1 MNETSPLIN
10 TTIPPPLSNSLRF
23 LPTHLHKPAIAVLA
37 PLIILNLT
45 IPILLLLLP
54 LYYPKLASLSLIA
67 YALGFRHAV
76 DADHIAAID
85 NVQNR
90 LIKSSTSSPPI
101 PIPVPTLLT
110 GLYFSLGHSS
120 IVILLTLLVATTS
133 KYYANNPSNTLETL
147 KSDGEAIGTLFS
159 ATVLLF
165 VGVANAILGYRLY
178 SHPDPEDVAHK
189 HIVSI
194 DDSGNLEKNTSSAT
208 SSGGFVTRC
217 CPSLF
222 AAIDS
227 PWKMFPIG
235 VLFGMGF
242 DTAVEVAVLALTALA
257 DNTRPI
263 CIMLLPLCFTSSMV
277 LVDTLDGVLMLSIY
291 GGAGWKN
298 VPKVSERAE
307 RAVSEAPLLDVM
319 RWS

>member
-1 MNETSPLIN
+1 M
-10 TTIPPPLSNSLRF
+10 
-23 LPTHLHKPAIAVLA
+23 
-37 PLIILNLT
+37 
-45 IPILLLLLP
+45 
-54 LYYPKLASLSLIA
+54 
-67 YALGFRHAV
+67 
-76 DADHIAAID
+76 
-85 NVQNR
+85 
-90 LIKSSTSSPPI
+90 
-101 PIPVPTLLT
+101 
-110 GLYFSLGHSS
+110 
-120 IVILLTLLVATTS
+120 VATTS

-319 RWS
+319 R